1 MISKIQQPS
10 VEILDEELS
19 LRIFMD
25 RIAPDFHVA
34 TANNH
39 HDRAPIMTL
48 LVGQH
53 AVGKSTVAK
62 GIIDRSLA
70 SGERVTNIDNDLL
83 RLYHPVIAHIPRGSE
98 QPFCVSTSLRE
109 DAIRWQRLLIEA
121 ALNAR
126 QDTIIHDTAVNPQF
140 TIGLIE
146 RFFERGFDVDV
157 IAFSV
162 PYDVSAIRALQR
174 ANKQQQALGFAKTP
188 DFERM
193 LLAHNGTYVFAQT
206 LASGHELG
214 AALNRV
220 QILDQDH
227 QTLLSAVST
236 DAHGIDLRD
245 FDTVFQVR
253 RTQVDTATFDAA
265 ELVS

>member
-1 MISKIQQPS
+1 
-10 VEILDEELS
+10 
-19 LRIFMD
+19 MD

-34 TANNH
+34 TANNQ
-39 HDRAPIMTL
+39 HDRTPIMTL

-83 RLYHPVIAHIPRGSE
+83 RLYHPVITHIPRGSE

-126 QDTIIHDTAVNPQF
+126 RDTIIHNTAVNPQF
-140 TIGLIE
+140 TMGLIE
-146 RFFERGFDVDV
+146 RFFERGFAVDV

-174 ANKQQQALGFAKTP
+174 ANRQQQALGFAKIP
-188 DFERM
+188 DFERI

-206 LASGHELG
+206 LAAGHELG

-220 QILDQDH
+220 QVLDQDH
-227 QTLLSAVST
+227 QTVFST
-236 DAHGIDLRD
+236 VNTGAYGIDLRD
-245 FDTVFQVR
+245 LDTIFLAT
-253 RTQVDTATFDAA
+253 RTQEDTATLHAV